1 MPSDTR
7 DIDAFR
13 AAHPTIEMVDVVI
26 ADNQGVPRGKRVPA
40 DKLAA
45 VWRDGVLLPESIFS
59 LDRAGN
65 TVDATGLGVVRGDV
79 DHPARRYP

>member
-26 ADNQGVPRGKRVPA
+26 GDNHGVPRGKRVPA

-45 VWRDGVLLPESIFS
+45 MWRDGVLFPESIFS
-59 LDRAGN
+59 LDRAGD
-65 TVDATGLGVVRGDV
+65 TVDLSLI
-79 DHPARRYP
+79 HI